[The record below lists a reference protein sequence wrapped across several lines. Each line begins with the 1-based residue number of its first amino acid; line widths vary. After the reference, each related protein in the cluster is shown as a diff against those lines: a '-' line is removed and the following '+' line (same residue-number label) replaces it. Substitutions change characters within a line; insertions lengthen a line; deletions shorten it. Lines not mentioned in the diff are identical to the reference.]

1 MSSISQSASGLETGS
16 NEVSLNKRV
25 LVASLTGSAIEW
37 FDYFLYGTVASLV
50 FNRLF
55 FPNFDPVVGLLLTY
69 LSFSLTFFV
78 RPFGGF
84 LFSHIGDRIGRKKTL
99 VITLSLMG
107 FATFGIGLL
116 PGYDA
121 IGIWAPI
128 LLIILRVI
136 QGLGISG
143 EWGGA
148 LLLAYEY
155 APKGKRGLYGSVP
168 QMGVP
173 LGMVMAT
180 LAMTLVS
187 LLPDEDFLAWGWRIP
202 FLLSAVLVLLG
213 LWIRNGIDETPDFKE
228 AKKSGEVAKIPLVDT
243 VKYHWREVL
252 IATGAKVVESAP
264 FYIFTTFIVGYAT
277 GTLQLEKMTV
287 LNAVSVASVVTVCLI
302 PVMGALSDRI
312 GRKRVFMIGAT
323 LMAVFAFPYF
333 YLLDLR
339 SSWSLTLAT
348 VIAVGL
354 IWAPIVATLGTF
366 MSEIFS
372 TRVRYTGITLGAQL
386 GAAFAG
392 GTAPLIAT
400 WLQAQSG
407 GSWVSIAV
415 YLMLCA
421 VISIVAVSCARGAS
435 GNNH

>member
-1 MSSISQSASGLETGS
+1 MSTLSDSLASAQPSAGS
-16 NEVSLNKRV
+16 TKLNKRV

-50 FNRLF
+50 FNKLF
-55 FPNFDPVVGLLLTY
+55 FPNYDPVVGLLLTY

-128 LLIILRVI
+128 LLIILRII

-155 APKGKRGLYGSVP
+155 APKNKRGLYGSVP

-187 LLPDEDFLAWGWRIP
+187 LLPDEDFMAWGWRIP

-213 LWIRNGIDETPDFKE
+213 LWIRNGIDETPDFE
-228 AKKSGEVAKIPLVDT
+228 AAKRQGDVAKVPLVDT
-243 VKYHWREVL
+243 LKYHWREVL
-252 IATGAKVVESAP
+252 IATGAKVVETAP
-264 FYIFTTFIVGYAT
+264 FYVFTTFVVGYAT
-277 GTLQLEKMTV
+277 GTLQLQKLTV
-287 LNAVSVASVVTVCLI
+287 LNAVSIASLVTVFMI
-302 PVMGALSDRI
+302 PLMGALSDRI
-312 GRKRVFMIGAT
+312 GRK
-323 LMAVFAFPYF
+323 AVFLFGALMMGVFATPYF
-333 YLLDLR
+333 LLLDLK
-339 SSWSLTLAT
+339 SDWSLTIAT
-348 VIAVGL
+348 VIVIGF

-372 TRVRYTGITLGAQL
+372 TRVRYTGITLGSQL
-386 GAAFAG
+386 GAAIAG
-392 GTAPLIAT
+392 GSAPLIAT
-400 WLQAQSG
+400 WLQAESDG
-407 GSWVSIAV
+407 HWGSIAV
-415 YLMLCA
+415 YIGICA
-421 VISIVAVSCARGAS
+421 AISIFAVSRAGARKAEY
-435 GNNH
+435 

>member
-1 MSSISQSASGLETGS
+1 MSS
-16 NEVSLNKRV
+16 VSDSVAAPSSVSSVKLNKRV

-50 FNRLF
+50 FNKLF
-55 FPNFDPVVGLLLTY
+55 FPNYDPVVGLMLTY

-84 LFSHIGDRIGRKKTL
+84 MFSHIGDRIGRKKTL

-128 LLIILRVI
+128 LLIVLRVI

-168 QMGVP
+168 QMGIP

-213 LWIRNGIDETPDFKE
+213 LWIRNGIDETPDFQE
-228 AKKSGEVAKIPLVDT
+228 AKAHGKVAKVPLVDT
-243 VKYHWREVL
+243 LKYHWREVL
-252 IATGAKVVESAP
+252 IATGAKVVETAP
-264 FYIFTTFIVGYAT
+264 FYVFTTFAVGYAT

-287 LNAVSVASVVTVCLI
+287 LNAISIASLVTVFMI
-302 PVMGALSDRI
+302 PIMGSLSDRI
-312 GRKRVFMIGAT
+312 GRK
-323 LMAVFAFPYF
+323 AVFLFGALMMGVFVAPYF
-333 YLLDLR
+333 LLLDLR
-339 SSWSLTLAT
+339 SNWSLTIAT
-348 VIAVGL
+348 VIVIGF

-372 TRVRYTGITLGAQL
+372 TRVRYTGITLGSQL
-386 GAAFAG
+386 GAAIAG
-392 GTAPLIAT
+392 GSAPLIAT
-400 WLQAQSG
+400 WLQANYDG
-407 GSWVSIAV
+407 HWWSIAV
-415 YLMLCA
+415 YIAICS
-421 VISIVAVSCARGAS
+421 VISIVAVSRTGVRS
-435 GNNH
+435 MHD